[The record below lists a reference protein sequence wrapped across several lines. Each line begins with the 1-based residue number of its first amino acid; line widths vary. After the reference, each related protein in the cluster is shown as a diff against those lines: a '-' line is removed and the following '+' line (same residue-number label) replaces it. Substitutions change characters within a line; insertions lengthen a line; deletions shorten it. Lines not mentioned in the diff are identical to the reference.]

1 MINEK
6 DKKNL
11 KFLCWKGESQKK
23 NDEKELK
30 MNKEYLLK
38 RIKYLNK
45 WQLGKRRILKA
56 SVVTLDPETG
66 MNIGRWEKEEH
77 ERFMKACY
85 NYGDDWKKV
94 K

>member
-6 DKKNL
+6 HIKNL
-11 KFLCWKGESQKK
+11 KFLCWKGESQNK
-23 NDEKELK
+23 NDKNELK
-30 MNKEYLLK
+30 MNKENLLNSK
-38 RIKYLNK
+38 NCINK
-45 WQLGKRRILKA
+45 WQLGKRRISNA
-56 SVVTLDPETG
+56 SVVSVDPETG
-66 MNIGRWEKEEH
+66 MHIGRWEKDEH